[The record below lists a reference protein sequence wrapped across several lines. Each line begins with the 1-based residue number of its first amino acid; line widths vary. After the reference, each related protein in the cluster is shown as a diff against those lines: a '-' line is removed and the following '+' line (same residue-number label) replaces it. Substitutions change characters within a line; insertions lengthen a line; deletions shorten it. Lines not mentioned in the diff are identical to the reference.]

1 MENFPNNFSDVIQWE
16 VEPNYTREEVTF
28 ASGTKFKLGDI
39 VYKDADS
46 GKYSLIAA
54 SKTAGGICIS
64 DEVDASTA
72 DAKGVI
78 LSGGPAIVLKQMLN
92 YNSQADAAIDTTL
105 AGLGIKVVEA
115 KV

>member
-39 VYKDADS
+39 VYKDES
-46 GKYSLIAA
+46 GKYALMAA
-54 SKTAGGICIS
+54 SKTAAGICIS

-92 YNSQADAAIDTTL
+92 YNSQAAATIDTTL

>member
-28 ASGTKFKLGDI
+28 ATGAKFKLGDI
-39 VYKDADS
+39 VYLEG

-54 SKTAGGICIS
+54 SKTAAGICIS
-64 DEVDASTA
+64 DEVDASKA

-78 LSGGPAIVLKQMLN
+78 LAKGPAIVLKQMLN
-92 YNSQADAAIDTTL
+92 YNSQAAATIDGQL
-105 AGLGIKVVEA
+105 AALGIKVVEA